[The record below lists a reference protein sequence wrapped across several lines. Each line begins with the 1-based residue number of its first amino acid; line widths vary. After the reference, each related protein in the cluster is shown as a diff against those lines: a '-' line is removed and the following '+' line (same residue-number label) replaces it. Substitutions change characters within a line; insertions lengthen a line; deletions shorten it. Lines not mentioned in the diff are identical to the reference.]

1 MFLMRTM
8 VPFECLWVQDFE
20 TVDNGRYHNFV
31 TGRGL
36 LFSADVHSPVT
47 QFNILFDVSTR
58 TNQGL
63 KILTSR
69 GRFFI

>member
-1 MFLMRTM
+1 M

-20 TVDNGRYHNFV
+20 TVDNGRYHKFV

-36 LFSADVHSPVT
+36 LFGADVDSPVT
-47 QFNILFDVSTR
+47 QFNILVDVSTS
-58 TNQGL
+58 TNQNL

-69 GRFFI
+69 ERFFI